1 MANLRTDFS
10 GYIFLGGVVY
20 SGGDELPAGTRVSP
34 DLLAPE
40 RAVAPEPVKAAPKRR
55 VRKEA
60 TDVGN
65 L

>member
-1 MANLRTDFS
+1 MANLRNDFS

-34 DLLAPE
+34 NLLAPE

-55 VRKEA
+55 TRKGA
-60 TDVGN
+60 ADVGDS
-65 L
+65 

>member
-10 GYIFLGGVVY
+10 GYIFLDGVVY

-34 DLLAPE
+34 NLLAPE

-55 VRKEA
+55 TRKGA
-60 TDVGN
+60 ADVGD